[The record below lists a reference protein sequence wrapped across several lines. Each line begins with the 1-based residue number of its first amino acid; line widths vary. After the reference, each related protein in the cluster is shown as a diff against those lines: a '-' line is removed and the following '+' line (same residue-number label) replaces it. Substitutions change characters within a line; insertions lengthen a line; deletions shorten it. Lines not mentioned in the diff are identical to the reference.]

1 MPFDGLVL
9 SAVKQE
15 LDILTGGRIERIHQ
29 PSKDEVVMNIHR
41 PGGKQRL
48 VLSAHAYK
56 TRVHITTQTKENPL
70 SAPLFCMVLRKHLEG
85 GRICGFSQPGLDR
98 VLTIDIEAR
107 DELGQMTRKHL
118 ICEIMGKHSNIILVD
133 TVQNTI
139 IDGIK
144 RYSHSVSRH
153 REVLPGRVYLPP
165 PEQEKQNPL
174 LLTEDS
180 FREYL
185 LAGSLDAKVANIMQK
200 AFDGLSPLICREVVY
215 RSGLAADLILDH
227 CGEHELR
234 LLWQALASITSNAHK
249 GDFYPVI
256 LHDRI
261 GLPVDF
267 AAFDITH
274 LEGLSRETGTMCSVL
289 DQYYTA
295 VYSVDLVNGQKQG
308 LNQVVNKE
316 IKRLQKKITIH
327 RQSLLD
333 AEEAEKYKL
342 YGELLT
348 ANLYRVP
355 HGEPEVEL
363 ENFYHPQGESII
375 VYLNPHLS
383 PSDNAQGFFKKYL
396 KAKHTKVAAEELA
409 RQADAE
415 LAYLESVE
423 ISIAQAVT
431 VAEIVEIRQEL
442 VEQGLLTQASRR
454 VNPKKD
460 KKDKK
465 EREKPRPMSFRS
477 TDGIQILVGKN
488 NRQNDYLTMKMA
500 SEEDIWLHTKDIP
513 GSHVIIRT
521 EGKEITETTLFEAAT
536 LAAYF
541 SKARNSAKV
550 PVDYTARKFVHK
562 PNGAKPGYVIYDKQK
577 TLFVNPTEEMLE
589 KMTAIKT
596 L

>member
-15 LDILTGGRIERIHQ
+15 LDTLIGGRVERIYQ
-29 PSKDEVVMNIHR
+29 PSKDEVVLNIHR

-56 TRVHITTQTKENPL
+56 TRVHTTTQSKENPL

-85 GRICGFSQPGLDR
+85 GRICWFSQPGLDR

-107 DELGQMTRKHL
+107 DELGQMSHKHL
-118 ICEIMGKHSNIILVD
+118 VCEIMGKHSNIILVD
-133 TVQNTI
+133 PVQNTI

-165 PEQEKQNPL
+165 PEQKKQNPL

-185 LAGSLDAKVANIMQK
+185 LSGSLDAKVANIMQK
-200 AFDGLSPLICREVVY
+200 NFEGLSPLICREVVY
-215 RSGLAADLILDH
+215 RSGLASDLILDH
-227 CGEHELR
+227 CGEHELIM
-234 LLWQALASITSNAHK
+234 LWKALASIIEYTQK
-249 GDFYPVI
+249 GNFYPVI
-256 LHDRI
+256 LRERL

-267 AAFDITH
+267 AAFDISH
-274 LEGLSRETGTMCSVL
+274 LEGYTRDTDTMCSVL
-289 DQYYTA
+289 DQYYTSI
-295 VYSVDLVNGQKQG
+295 YNLDLINGQKQG

-316 IKRLQKKITIH
+316 IKRLQKKLSIH
-327 RQSLLD
+327 RQSLID
-333 AEEAEKYKL
+333 AEDAGKYKL

-348 ANLYRVP
+348 ANLYRVSP
-355 HGEPEVEL
+355 TETEVEL

-375 VYLNPHLS
+375 VYLDPQLS
-383 PSDNAQGFFKKYL
+383 PSENAQSFFKKYL
-396 KAKHTKVAAEELA
+396 KAKNTKVAAEELA
-409 RQADAE
+409 KQAQAE
-415 LAYLESVE
+415 LDYLESIE
-423 ISIAQAVT
+423 ISIAQGVT
-431 VAEIVEIRQEL
+431 VAEIAEIKQEL
-442 VEQGLLTQASRR
+442 VEQGLLKDNSRR
-454 VNPKKD
+454 INPKKD
-460 KKDKK
+460 KKD
-465 EREKPRPMSFRS
+465 REKPRPMNFCS
-477 TDGIQILVGKN
+477 TEGIQIMVGKN
-488 NRQNDYLTMKMA
+488 NRQNDYLTMKIA
-500 SEEDIWLHTKDIP
+500 SEVDIWLHTKDIP

-521 EGKEITETTLFEAAT
+521 EGKKVPENTLIEAAT

-541 SKARNSAKV
+541 SKARNSANV

-562 PNGAKPGYVIYDKQK
+562 PNSAKPGYVIYDKQK
-577 TLFVNPTEEMLE
+577 TVFVNPEEEILE
-589 KMTAIKT
+589 KLTVQKT